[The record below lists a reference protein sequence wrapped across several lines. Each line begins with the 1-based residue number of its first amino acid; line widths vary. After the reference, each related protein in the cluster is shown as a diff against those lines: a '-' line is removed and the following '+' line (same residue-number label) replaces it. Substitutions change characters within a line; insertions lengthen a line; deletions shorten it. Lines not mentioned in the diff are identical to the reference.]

1 MRLTKKNALRL
12 AVGVLILFF
21 ILSLSIFD
29 SGKDNA
35 SKSLRTKVD
44 LGSEQELPS
53 DNNDSN
59 SSTTATAKKPD
70 ESTELTDFYRL
81 ETKDGK
87 KLWEIK
93 GKVAT
98 YQDQTKTQKNNNDQ
112 PEIKI
117 QDALFISFDNDA
129 PAYEIKAKVAGL
141 VMGLTGLAAVNLRE
155 SVKLLMQSKYTLE
168 ASEASYVGSTESITM
183 PVPVVIS
190 GDGFEVRGKRLDGNL
205 KTQIFTLSGDVNTFI
220 AAKLDQKN
228 KKNP

>member
-29 SGKDNA
+29 SGKNTT
-35 SKSLRTKVD
+35 SSTLRTKPDSSSAQV
-44 LGSEQELPS
+44 PS
-53 DNNDSN
+53 IDNSN
-59 SSTTATAKKPD
+59 PDPSTTTVAQKPD

-98 YQDQTKTQKNNNDQ
+98 YQDQTKVQKNNNDQ

-117 QDALFISFDNDA
+117 QDALFVSFENDA
-129 PAYEIKAKVAGL
+129 PAYEIKAKIAGL
-141 VMGLTGLAAVNLRE
+141 VMGLTGLAAVNLRD
-155 SVKLLMQSKYTLE
+155 SVKLLMHSKYTLE
-168 ASEASYVGSTESITM
+168 ASEASYVGSTESISM

-205 KTQIFTLSGDVNTFI
+205 KTQIFTLSGNVNTFI
-220 AAKLDQKN
+220 AAKLDQK
-228 KKNP
+228 KKKTP